1 MSQSFSTWVS
11 GIENSL
17 GLPLDFSCYVMID
30 NTRGA
35 SDLLLTAAA
44 ANHGWYVV
52 SPPSWIR
59 RGTVGRFILQDPK
72 PSIFG
77 SEGSAT
83 YTYCDASLAMQT
95 VVFSYEC
102 PTGFTDN
109 RAASSQADWPCVAK
123 SGDPN
128 GPWSGQVPGAGHPL
142 YAAYVAGDGEPN
154 EGKRRQVTRTG
165 KDSRDDITH
174 LCGGPDAGWGPVP
187 VAEAIT
193 EIQSSAVSYFTGVGG
208 DDALVIVVDGPGGP
222 YLRTDPD
229 ASVANNLDALPDC

>member
-1 MSQSFSTWVS
+1 VSQSFSTWVS

-35 SDLLLTAAA
+35 SDLLLTAA

-142 YAAYVAGDGEPN
+142 YAAYVAGDGSRTKGSA
-154 EGKRRQVTRTG
+154 GK
-165 KDSRDDITH
+165 S
-174 LCGGPDAGWGPVP
+174 LGPVKTR
-187 VAEAIT
+187 VT
-193 EIQSSAVSYFTGVGG
+193 T
-208 DDALVIVVDGPGGP
+208 
-222 YLRTDPD
+222 LRTCAAARMRAGAPSRLRRRSRRSR
-229 ASVANNLDALPDC
+229 AAR

>member
-1 MSQSFSTWVS
+1 
-11 GIENSL
+11 
-17 GLPLDFSCYVMID
+17 LDSADHF
-30 NTRGA
+30 G
-35 SDLLLTAAA
+35 LTASQRAVEIGESASSILAA
-44 ANHGWYVV
+44 LADGFGV
-52 SPPSWIR
+52 R

-165 KDSRDDITH
+165 KDSRDD
-174 LCGGPDAGWGPVP
+174 
-187 VAEAIT
+187 
-193 EIQSSAVSYFTGVGG
+193 
-208 DDALVIVVDGPGGP
+208 
-222 YLRTDPD
+222 
-229 ASVANNLDALPDC
+229 